1 MIETTFIAKYL
12 GILMLVMGVVGIAR
26 HKLIQLWLK
35 RALVRPSVFFLI
47 GIFEFMLGLL
57 IVVGHQ
63 KWGSFSAGL
72 VTVLG
77 WLAIIESMLY
87 LTLPKGSIMHLLGRV
102 DRSDLVIAT
111 SVISIGLGVVLTL
124 SGYQVI

>member
-1 MIETTFIAKYL
+1 MIETTFIVKYL

-102 DRSDLVIAT
+102 DRSGLVIAT

-124 SGYQVI
+124 SGFQVI